1 MISVIIPVYNTEQ
14 YLPRCI
20 DSVLASAYQEFEI
33 LLVND
38 GSTDHSPDICRQYA
52 GKDSRIRLINQK
64 NQGVSAARNRGID
77 ASTGDWIV
85 FLDSDDRIS
94 PDFLHMV
101 AQEEYQ
107 ELGKLL
113 RRTADKGGFVYAAFS
128 ENALK
133 GFASVEAGLFGGE
146 ERYLDLSSIH
156 VSEDMRG
163 RGIGKALF
171 AAAKDWARSQGAGK
185 LYISAHSAVESQAF
199 YQVMGCAEAKLY
211 HMGHVAAEPYDCQ
224 LECEI

>member
-107 ELGKLL
+107 
-113 RRTADKGGFVYAAFS
+113 
-128 ENALK
+128 
-133 GFASVEAGLFGGE
+133 
-146 ERYLDLSSIH
+146 
-156 VSEDMRG
+156 
-163 RGIGKALF
+163 
-171 AAAKDWARSQGAGK
+171 
-185 LYISAHSAVESQAF
+185 
-199 YQVMGCAEAKLY
+199 
-211 HMGHVAAEPYDCQ
+211 
-224 LECEI
+224 

>member
-14 YLPRCI
+14 YLHRRI

-52 GKDSRIRLINQK
+52 EKDSRIRLINQK

-94 PDFLHMV
+94 PDFLRMV

-107 ELGKLL
+107 ELDFPDSIGTGDRRVMAVLL
-113 RRTADKGGFVYAAFS
+113 
-128 ENALK
+128 
-133 GFASVEAGLFGGE
+133 
-146 ERYLDLSSIH
+146 
-156 VSEDMRG
+156 
-163 RGIGKALF
+163 
-171 AAAKDWARSQGAGK
+171 
-185 LYISAHSAVESQAF
+185 
-199 YQVMGCAEAKLY
+199 
-211 HMGHVAAEPYDCQ
+211 
-224 LECEI
+224 

>member
-14 YLPRCI
+14 YLHRCI

-52 GKDSRIRLINQK
+52 EKASRIRLINQK

-94 PDFLHMV
+94 PDFLRMV

-107 ELGKLL
+107 ELDFLL
-113 RRTADKGGFVYAAFS
+113 FDFIRSAQGTLSSGHPPETIRYTADTMQQLIRRILVPGRQHRFS
-128 ENALK
+128 HSLCT
-133 GFASVEAGLFGGE
+133 GL
-146 ERYLDLSSIH
+146 
-156 VSEDMRG
+156 
-163 RGIGKALF
+163 
-171 AAAKDWARSQGAGK
+171 
-185 LYISAHSAVESQAF
+185 
-199 YQVMGCAEAKLY
+199 
-211 HMGHVAAEPYDCQ
+211 
-224 LECEI
+224 